1 MPKICPVLALR
12 LGMPF
17 GSDTSRLAQTLRQ
30 VRVRGSQSMRCSP
43 RGRLTDR
50 PDSSCVN
57 GCALLAPEMRL
68 ALHELETPAG
78 KDWSPLA
85 LAALLCRPFLRLD
98 RHDRVGHE
106 AIKFMARLTW
116 QEGGEGQ
123 LLLVRA
129 VQPYFARFL
138 PALHALNPDK
148 PLDALTLQIYLAVN
162 TLIHGLADASLLTRS
177 PAAGVE
183 RLRTDKPAL
192 MEDYFIAYIAG
203 GLCSPAPGTSS
214 L

>member
-1 MPKICPVLALR
+1 
-12 LGMPF
+12 
-17 GSDTSRLAQTLRQ
+17 
-30 VRVRGSQSMRCSP
+30 
-43 RGRLTDR
+43 
-50 PDSSCVN
+50 
-57 GCALLAPEMRL
+57 
-68 ALHELETPAG
+68 
-78 KDWSPLA
+78 
-85 LAALLCRPFLRLD
+85 
-98 RHDRVGHE
+98 
-106 AIKFMARLTW
+106 MARLTW

-203 GLCSPAPGTSS
+203 GLCSPAPRTLS